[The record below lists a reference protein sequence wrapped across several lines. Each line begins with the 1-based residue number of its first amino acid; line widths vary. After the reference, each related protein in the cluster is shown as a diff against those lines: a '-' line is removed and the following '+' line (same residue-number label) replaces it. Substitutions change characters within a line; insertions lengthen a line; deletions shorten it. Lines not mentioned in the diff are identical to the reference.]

1 MGGYTIVHKP
11 CFAAATP
18 RRLFLLAGVAFAGLV
33 ATPPAHAVDYTV
45 GDYQISLDTT
55 LSSSVA
61 LRTSNIDEAF
71 IGIPNGGTY
80 GTANADDGDLNF
92 KPGSI
97 VEATQRITEELQ
109 VKNGD
114 NGIFVRATGFYDPVY
129 DSNTDNHPFAFDR
142 ATVRD
147 IGEDMR
153 LLDAYVFARPD
164 VFGHPVDVRIGNQA
178 LNWGESTFIQFGLN
192 SITPLDVTAL
202 HTPGSELRTALLPIP
217 AIDLKTEITSDMTIE
232 GFWQPYW
239 TRFKLDPS
247 GSFFGTNDG
256 VADGGQFLNFFSFYP
271 DNLKSVE
278 TANLLPQANP
288 FGGSFPRSDDRH
300 PTSLAEFGLALR
312 KTVSQLDD
320 AEFGLYF
327 ENYNSRTPFVSL
339 RTGSS
344 HIGGLPGGLSVL
356 PAQNFTQLLELLHLP
371 SIVWPKTYASTE
383 SYFADYPSDIHA
395 AGFSWNF
402 NAPGGVAI
410 QGEISHRFNQPLQ
423 LSGADLALAVNAPAV
438 CRLATSALFAAAL
451 GPSCAAAHADPVI
464 QATGG
469 VGNFN
474 STIDGWVRK
483 PVTQIQSTATKLF
496 AAIPSLYINS
506 VAVIGEIGFDY
517 VSDFGSRG
525 LYNAAYSTSD
535 NSAYTL
541 AGTVDTKPIPGTNYT
556 VGTLSTKGLAT
567 AFSGG
572 GTAAVIVDMPD
583 VLPYGIGMKPQVSLE
598 YDFVGTAP
606 VGVNVWQENTAAASM
621 GVTFTYLQA
630 WSLGVQYT
638 NHFPVFDGGKYYGLI
653 DRDFVSA
660 SLSYEF

>member
-1 MGGYTIVHKP
+1 VHKP

-18 RRLFLLAGVAFAGLV
+18 RRLFLLAGVAFTGLI

-61 LRTSNIDEAF
+61 VRTSNIDYAF
-71 IGIPNGGTY
+71 VGIPNGGTY
-80 GTANADDGDLNF
+80 GTANADNGDLNY
-92 KPGSI
+92 KPGS
-97 VEATQRITEELQ
+97 VVGAQQRITEELQ

-114 NGIFVRATGFYDPVY
+114 NGIFVRATGFYDPAY
-129 DSNTDNHPFAFDR
+129 DTNVDDHAFPLDR

-147 IGEDMR
+147 VGEDLR
-153 LLDAYVFARPD
+153 LLDAYFFARPD

-178 LNWGESTFIQFGLN
+178 LNWGESTFVQFGLN

-217 AIDLKTEITSDMTIE
+217 AIDLKTEITSDTTIE

-271 DNLKSVE
+271 DNLKSIQ

-312 KTVSQLDD
+312 KTVSELDD

-327 ENYNSRTPFVSL
+327 ENYNSRTPFVSV
-339 RTGSS
+339 RTGSA
-344 HIGGLPGGLSVL
+344 HIGALPGGLSVL
-356 PAQNFTQLLELLHLP
+356 PAKNFTQLFELLTLP
-371 SIVWPKTYASTE
+371 AIVWPKTYASTE
-383 SYFADYPSDIHA
+383 SYFADYPSDIHM

-410 QGEISHRFNQPLQ
+410 QGEVSHRFNQPIQ
-423 LSGADLALAVNAPAV
+423 LSGADLALAVNAPAI

-451 GPSCAAAHADPVI
+451 APSCAAAHADPVI

-469 VGNFN
+469 VANFN
-474 STIDGWVRK
+474 STVDGWVRK
-483 PVTQIQSTATKLF
+483 PVTQIQTTATKLF
-496 AAIPSLYINS
+496 AAIPSFYINS
-506 VAVIGEIGFDY
+506 IAIIGELGFDY
-517 VSDFGSRG
+517 VSDFGNRG

-535 NSAYTL
+535 NSAFTL
-541 AGTVDTKPIPGTNYT
+541 AGTVDTKPIPGTNYS

-572 GTAAVIVDMPD
+572 GTVAVIVDMPD
-583 VLPYGIGMKPQVSLE
+583 VLPYGIGMKPQVSME

>member
-1 MGGYTIVHKP
+1 LGGYTIVHKP

>member
-1 MGGYTIVHKP
+1 VHKP

-61 LRTSNIDEAF
+61 VRTSNIDYAF
-71 IGIPNGGTY
+71 VGIPNGGTY
-80 GTANADDGDLNF
+80 GTANADNGDLNF
-92 KPGSI
+92 KPGS
-97 VEATQRITEELQ
+97 VVGAQQRITEELQ

-114 NGIFVRATGFYDPVY
+114 TGIFVRATGFYDPAY
-129 DSNTDNHPFAFDR
+129 DTNVDDRAFPLSR

-147 IGEDMR
+147 VGEDLR
-153 LLDAYVFARPD
+153 LLDAYVFTRPD
-164 VFGHPVDVRIGNQA
+164 IFGHPVDVRIGNQA
-178 LNWGESTFIQFGLN
+178 LNWGESTFVQFGLN

-217 AIDLKTEITSDMTIE
+217 AIDLKTEITSDTTIE

-247 GSFFGTNDG
+247 GSFFGTSDG
-256 VADGGQFLNFFSFYP
+256 VADGGMFNNFFSFYP
-271 DNLKSVE
+271 DNLKSIN

-288 FGGSFPRSDDRH
+288 FGGSFPRSVDRH
-300 PTSLAEFGLALR
+300 PTSLAEFGIALR

-339 RTGSS
+339 RTGSA

-356 PAQNFTQLLELLHLP
+356 PAQNFAQLLELLHLP
-371 SIVWPKTYASTE
+371 AIVWPKTYSNTD
-383 SYFADYPSDIHA
+383 SYFDDYPSDIHM

-402 NAPGGVAI
+402 NAPGGIAI
-410 QGEISHRFNQPLQ
+410 QGEVSHRFNQPIQ
-423 LSGADLALAVNAPAV
+423 LSGADLALAVNAPAI

-464 QATGG
+464 AATGG
-469 VGNFN
+469 VAGFN
-474 STIDGWVRK
+474 STVDGWVRK

-506 VAVIGEIGFDY
+506 IAVIGELGFDY
-517 VSDFGSRG
+517 VSDFGNRG
-525 LYNAAYSTSD
+525 LYNASYSTSD
-535 NSAYTL
+535 NSAFTL
-541 AGTVDTKPIPGTNYT
+541 AGTVDTKPIPGTNYS
-556 VGTLSTKGLAT
+556 VGTLSTKGLTT

-583 VLPYGIGMKPQVSLE
+583 VLPYGIGMKPQVSVE